1 MCTSRITAAAA
12 AWLGWGAMALA
23 VGCSDEKVPPRDPAN
38 AASSTA
44 PASSGGPAN
53 GSQARDDRET
63 TIRVSDEIL
72 HECQLPAGPA
82 ELPRFDLDQATLRAR
97 GRNILDDV
105 ANCMKDGPLQNRT
118 ITVVGR
124 ADPRGSDQHNQVLA
138 GSRADAARNY
148 LIQKGVTDKKLLVVS
163 RGEQSATGDD
173 EASWALDRRVD
184 LELGDHTERTNI
196 SQNPPA
202 NAKKPAPKPGSS
214 YADEVEGGPASGKAT
229 GSSGPGSDAVS
240 GK

>member
-1 MCTSRITAAAA
+1 MHTSRITWTAAT
-12 AWLGWGAMALA
+12 WLGWGAMALGT
-23 VGCSDEKVPPRDPAN
+23 GCSNEQPPPRDPSN
-38 AASSTA
+38 AAATAA
-44 PASSGGPAN
+44 PASDSAPASA
-53 GSQARDDRET
+53 GQARDDRET
-63 TIRVSDEIL
+63 TVRVSEEIM
-72 HECQLPAGPA
+72 HECHLPAGPA
-82 ELPRFDLDQATLRAR
+82 ELPRFDLDQATLRPR

-124 ADPRGSDQHNQVLA
+124 ADPRGSDAHNQALA

-148 LIQKGVTDKKLLVVS
+148 LVQKGVVDKKLLVVS

-202 NAKKPAPKPGSS
+202 NAKKPPPKAGSS
-214 YADEVEGGPASGKAT
+214 YADQAEGGPASGKAT
-229 GSSGPGSDAVS
+229 GSSGPGSDGVS